1 MTDKP
6 VMTRPARSMPI
17 LTEAVWRVVP
27 TTATQPRS
35 CIVRLW
41 PNLSTVK
48 RVLNAPTA
56 SPAMYMA
63 TIDPLIYFSR
73 LLSST
78 MASGAEK
85 ATDIGSRAVKIN
97 FEALLSDRSADDPLT
112 VQIR

>member
-17 LTEAVWRVVP
+17 LTEAVWIVVP

-35 CIVRLW
+35 CIVRLR

-63 TIDPLIYFSR
+63 TIDPLIYFTR
-73 LLSST
+73 LLRSKI
-78 MASGAEK
+78 ASEGRK
-85 ATDIGSRAVKIN
+85 G
-97 FEALLSDRSADDPLT
+97 DRHWE
-112 VQIR
+112 QGRQNKF